1 MIPSC
6 LAMVEG
12 HMLNFIQENLAFILG
27 TGGVGGILGGLIG
40 LIVSRSGG
48 GLRLN
53 TATLDELQAMVG
65 TLGQLKGDFAKTQSG
80 FSGLIEMIAP
90 GAAASPF
97 FSETA
102 AAAKLPNTK
111 KSNEADAPSTEAQ
124 APTIMAADEPSEGI
138 ALAEGLLAAVAAIP
152 ALPKLPDL
160 ARDFEELADNPI
172 FAGLYSQLRSIDPDS
187 VNTMI
192 GEFKTLVQNSLEPAL
207 TRAREDGLD
216 FILEP
221 ETLESLTKGA
231 GSFVKTIGGMN
242 EILDG
247 VIGGLK
253 ELLDEAS

>member
-1 MIPSC
+1 
-6 LAMVEG
+6 
-12 HMLNFIQENLAFILG
+12 MLDFVQENLAFILG

-40 LIVSRSGG
+40 LILSRSSG

-53 TATLDELQAMVG
+53 DATLSELHSMVG
-65 TLGQLKGDFAKTQSG
+65 SLGLVKGAFAKTQTG
-80 FSGLIEMIAP
+80 FGGLIEMIAP

-97 FSETA
+97 FSQSDTDDQ
-102 AAAKLPNTK
+102 
-111 KSNEADAPSTEAQ
+111 S
-124 APTIMAADEPSEGI
+124 APTDDSEEPNDAATKSDGI
-138 ALAEGLLAAVAAIP
+138 ALAESLLAAVAAIP
-152 ALPKLPDL
+152 ALPKLPEVAGDL
-160 ARDFEELADNPI
+160 DELMDNPLFTGL
-172 FAGLYSQLRSIDPDS
+172 FAQLRSIDPDS

-242 EILDG
+242 DILDG
-247 VIGGLK
+247 VISGLT
-253 ELLDEAS
+253 EILDEAT